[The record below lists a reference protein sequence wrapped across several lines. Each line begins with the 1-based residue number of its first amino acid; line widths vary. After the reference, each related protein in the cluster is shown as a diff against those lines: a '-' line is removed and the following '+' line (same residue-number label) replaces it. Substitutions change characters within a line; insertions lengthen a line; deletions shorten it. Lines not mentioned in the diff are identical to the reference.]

1 MTLVIDYSIGD
12 YFSFIDDFFKT
23 KLDLED
29 LRGVIV
35 VGAVFLFFELLE
47 DANELI
53 DWVAFNFS

>member
-1 MTLVIDYSIGD
+1 MIDYSIGD

-35 VGAVFLFFELLE
+35 VGAVCLFFELLE

-53 DWVAFNFS
+53 DCVAFSFS